1 MKQFILTP
9 VLLIV
14 LACANGFAQTK
25 TEVITNANVIALV
38 KAGLS
43 ESIIIKTIENSD
55 TKFDT
60 STAAILALKKQ
71 GVTNGVISKMT
82 DQSKAT
88 PLPTTKTG
96 GNLAAVKSL
105 MHPYYFESSSK
116 TYKPLEKGSAELKT
130 KLKALGYGGSE
141 TNFELDGETSNT
153 IFTKG
158 SPISFVAYVGEGQT
172 PILNLYKAEVK
183 KGKRLGKL
191 SSAKIF
197 NKNNVSKYSIALNPV
212 ALNSSV
218 YKLEVASELDAG
230 EYFFTG
236 RSATGQIFEAFPFT
250 VK

>member
-1 MKQFILTP
+1 MKKFLLTP

-25 TEVITNANVIALV
+25 TEVITNANVVALT

-43 ESIIIKTIENSD
+43 ESIIIRTIENSD

-60 STAAILALKKQ
+60 STSAILALKKQ
-71 GVTNGVISKMT
+71 GVTNGVISKMAG
-82 DQSKAT
+82 K
-88 PLPTTKTG
+88 TTANPAPANKPD

-116 TYKPLEKGSAELKT
+116 SYKPLEKGSAELKT

-141 TNFELDGETSNT
+141 TNLELEGETSNT
-153 IFTKG
+153 VFTKG

-197 NKNNVSKYSIALNPV
+197 NKNNVSKYSIAINPV

-218 YKLEVASELDAG
+218 YKLEVATELETG

-250 VK
+250 VR